1 MTTNEPNEQG
11 RARIERS
18 RSDRVVGGVCGGIA
32 RSIGVDPVLVRIAA
46 VLIGL
51 VSAGA
56 AVLAYLVAWVLIP
69 QAADEPSPHA
79 RAAAPPAGGAKEAWT
94 AVGGELKALAA
105 ELRPKQAGETTA
117 QPGGPAKRPPIEA
130 VDTALTGFG
139 ERLRAPE
146 VQEGARRTLAG
157 LSAAVDASVEEIG
170 GRVRRDRPEPP
181 ADQG

>member
-1 MTTNEPNEQG
+1 MTTNEPNERD

-18 RSDRVVGGVCGGIA
+18 RSDRVLGGVCGGIA
-32 RSIGVDPVLVRIAA
+32 RSVGVDPVLVRIGA

-56 AVLAYLVAWVLIP
+56 AVLAYLVAWVLLP
-69 QAADEPSPHA
+69 QAADEPPPPA
-79 RAAAPPAGGAKEAWT
+79 RAAAPPVGGAKEAWT

-117 QPGGPAKRPPIEA
+117 QPGGTAKRPPIEA

-181 ADQG
+181 ADRG

>member
-11 RARIERS
+11 RRVERS
-18 RSDRVVGGVCGGIA
+18 RSDRVLGGVCGGIA
-32 RSIGVDPVLVRIAA
+32 RSVGVDPVLVRIAA

-51 VSAGA
+51 VSAGT
-56 AVLAYLVAWVLIP
+56 AVLAYLVAWLLLP
-69 QAADEPSPHA
+69 QAAGEAAP
-79 RAAAPPAGGAKEAWT
+79 RTAAPPTGGAKEAWT

-105 ELRPKQAGETTA
+105 ELRPKQAGEATT
-117 QPGGPAKRPPIEA
+117 QPGKRPPLEA
-130 VDTALTGFG
+130 VDTALSGLG

-170 GRVRRDRPEPP
+170 GRVRRDRPAPPGP

>member
-69 QAADEPSPHA
+69 QAADEPPRPA

-117 QPGGPAKRPPIEA
+117 QPGGTAKRPPIEA

-181 ADQG
+181 ADRG